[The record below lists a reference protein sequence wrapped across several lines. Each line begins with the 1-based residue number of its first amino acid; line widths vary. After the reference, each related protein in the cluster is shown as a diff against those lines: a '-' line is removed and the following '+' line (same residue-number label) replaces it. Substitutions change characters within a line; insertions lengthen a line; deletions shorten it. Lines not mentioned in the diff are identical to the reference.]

1 MKYVIIG
8 NSAAGIG
15 AVEGIRQIDK
25 QGEITLITNEPYH
38 TYPRP
43 LISYLLSGKTTEE
56 NMKYR
61 NDNFYTDNNVK
72 LLNGTNVIKIDA
84 KTKEVF
90 ISGGTVMENT
100 TTGSQDIPPS
110 FGGSIPYD
118 KLLVASGSSPFV
130 PPFDGLDTVMNKFTF
145 MNLDDAR
152 QLDKT
157 LSNFVS
163 ENKRGAKALII
174 GAGLIG
180 LKCAEGIAKRVSKIT
195 VVDLAPKI
203 LSSILD
209 NDGAALVQ
217 AHLENQ
223 GINFKLASSVK
234 KFENNSA
241 VFEDGG
247 IISFDMLVLAV
258 GVRPN
263 TSLLKDIACIDRGII
278 VNGKSET
285 SAPDIYAAGDCTQ
298 ALDISS
304 GQNKIMAL
312 LPNAY
317 MQGEC
322 AGINMAAG
330 TAGENAE
337 KIFNKAIPMNAIG
350 FFGLHMI
357 TAGNYTGETYKM
369 RNEELTEENEI
380 NNNYKR
386 LFYSN
391 NKLNGYILIGNVE
404 KAGIYTSLIRERTP
418 LDSIDFALICEKPGL
433 MAFTKEERMVKLGG
447 VKK

>member
-25 QGEITLITNEPYH
+25 QGEITVITNEPYH

-43 LISYLLSGKTTEE
+43 LISYLLSGKTSEE

-61 NDNFYTDNNVK
+61 NVNFYTDNNVK

-90 ISGGTVMENT
+90 ISNGTVMENT

-247 IISFDMLVLAV
+247 IISFDILVLAV

-298 ALDISS
+298 TLDISS

-322 AGINMAAG
+322 AGVNMAAG
-330 TAGENAE
+330 AE
-337 KIFNKAIPMNAIG
+337 ADKSFDKAMPMNAIG

-357 TAGNYTGETYKM
+357 TAGNYTGETYTKSKDC
-369 RNEELTEENEI
+369 
-380 NNNYKR
+380 NYKK
-386 LFYSN
+386 LFYSD

-418 LDSIDFALICEKPGL
+418 LDSIDFALVCEKPGL
-433 MAFTKEERMVKLGG
+433 MAFTKEERMLKLGG
-447 VKK
+447 AKR